1 MTDALARA
9 IHAQI
14 QAADPEACAFVTANA
29 GSGKTKVLV
38 DRVARLLLQG
48 VAPNSILC
56 VTYTKAAASEMQ
68 NRLFEALGAWSIA
81 DDADLSRHLGELEGR
96 APELEPAVVA
106 QKLAVARRLFARAL
120 ETPGGLKIETVHA
133 FCQRILSRFPLE
145 AGLVPGFDVSEER
158 DQAKLLDSAWQ
169 SMLHLAMAAE
179 EGKRGSSADPL
190 DLAGGSDPR
199 SFSAQAANI
208 ALLFD
213 QLHEWS
219 SADKIRSLIYDWARL
234 DLDPGS
240 IRQSLCAE
248 FGVDPDDDPQ
258 ALENAILADAPL
270 LDLKQAAHLLRQS
283 SKVTDHKIADRL
295 LDILDAGPS
304 DSEARKIYQQVF
316 YTGTDQP
323 RKDPV
328 TKAMREGSPIIAR
341 IFGAEPGSAGTEFRR
356 IDDLRRRLRALE
368 LARKS
373 AVLCAC
379 ARFFVEQY
387 RLAKHQAAR
396 LDFDDLIARMRALLR
411 DPGIAPWIL
420 FKLDG
425 GISHVLVD
433 EAQDTAPA
441 QWDVLE
447 TLWAEFFAAH
457 SQRTVFAV
465 GDEKQSIYSFQGAR
479 PALFLEQSQK
489 LSTACSFVERKF
501 VAPALVL
508 SFRSGSEILTFVD
521 AVMNLHAQNTA
532 TTLSSDPG
540 PALASPPQS
549 EEIIRHEAR
558 RHDQPARVELWP
570 ATNQPLK
577 PVLNPWDAPVD
588 QPAEDSARARLADW
602 VGRECRRIL
611 DEGDAVWHETRDET
625 GKRLWAQR
633 PAQAQD
639 ILILVQGRG
648 PLFELILR
656 ALKRHNVP
664 VAGADRLVL
673 SESLAVLDLLALARF
688 ALDPSDDLALA
699 EALKGPL
706 IGLVDDDSDLFPL
719 TDARDAGESLWA
731 SLKRREEPRF
741 RQARQ
746 ILEAIAARADA
757 TPFAF
762 FAYALERLY
771 PTDDG
776 EPPQSGYARF
786 EGRLGAEARE
796 PIDSFLTRA
805 QSFPGDNPASLLL
818 FVTRFMEEKEKIKR
832 ELSAPK
838 SEARIMTVHG
848 AKGLEAPIV
857 ILPDTNPQ
865 PKSRTAWLDLDPDPV
880 QGECA
885 LPVWCDAPN
894 PLDPEAVVSARQAA
908 QCEHA
913 AEAKR
918 LFYVAMTRAR
928 DRLVLCG
935 AKFGQAPGSLAP
947 DSWYVQAEQAMQE
960 LCTLG
965 LARDLGL
972 EPVPGD
978 SATPVSAGGYAMGPL
993 PGRLSPAP
1001 FHADASPTPDWA
1013 SRALPMSPRVASFVA
1028 PSRLF
1033 DAGQAQAIHS
1043 PLSSLDPQR
1052 FARGR
1057 WTHVLLQALPNV
1069 EASEQKRVAGQ
1080 LLARA
1085 PGLSAAIRSQ
1095 IVNEVLEILHHPR
1108 LSAAFGADS
1117 RAEMGIIGTAQSLPS
1132 GLVVNGRV
1140 DRLAI
1145 LPDRVLLI
1153 DYKTNRPPPFDP
1165 ENVAK
1170 SYLTQMAVYRA
1181 ILQEKYPHR
1190 IVQAVLVWTDGPRI
1204 MELPSHILDQAL
1216 ICVSRH

>member
-9 IHAQI
+9 IRAQI

-81 DDADLSRHLGELEGR
+81 DDADLVRHLGELEGR
-96 APELEPAVVA
+96 ALGLGPAQAA
-106 QKLAVARRLFARAL
+106 QKLAQARRLFARAL

-145 AGLVPGFDVSEER
+145 AGLVPGFEVSEER
-158 DQAKLLDSAWQ
+158 DQAKLLDRAWQ
-169 SMLHLAMAAE
+169 YMLWLAMAAE
-179 EGKRGSSADPL
+179 ERAR
-190 DLAGGSDPR
+190 GSDPQGI
-199 SFSAQAANI
+199 SAEAGLI
-208 ALLFD
+208 ATLFD

-219 SADKIRSLIYDWARL
+219 SPDKIQLLMHEWARL
-234 DLDPGS
+234 PLEPQTL
-240 IRQSLCAE
+240 RQTLCAR
-248 FGVDPDDDPQ
+248 FGVDPDEDLN

-270 LDLKQAAHLLRQS
+270 LDLKQAAHLLGLS
-283 SKVTDHKIADRL
+283 TKVTDQKTAEKL
-295 LDILDAGPS
+295 ADILDAGPGDS
-304 DSEARKIYQQVF
+304 DARKNYLEVF
-316 YTGTDQP
+316 YTGTDNP

-328 TKAMREGSPIIAR
+328 TKAMRQASPIIAR

-356 IDDLRRRLRALE
+356 IDDLRRTHRALE
-368 LARKS
+368 LAQRS
-373 AVLCAC
+373 AVLCVC
-379 ARFFVEQY
+379 ARFFADQY
-387 RLAKHQAAR
+387 RIAKQQAAR

-447 TLWAEFFAAH
+447 TLWAEFFAAE

-489 LSTACSFVERKF
+489 LSTACSFVDRKF
-501 VAPALVL
+501 TAPALVL
-508 SFRSGSEILTFVD
+508 SFRSGSEILSFVD
-521 AVMNLHAQNTA
+521 AVMNLRGQKAA
-532 TTLSSDPG
+532 EPAGASSG
-540 PALASPPQS
+540 AALASPPQS
-549 EEIIRHEAR
+549 EDIIRHEAR

-577 PVLNPWDAPVD
+577 PELNPWEAPVD
-588 QPAEDSARARLADW
+588 QPTEDSSRAQLADW

-611 DEGDAVWHETRDET
+611 DDGDAVWYEKRDEA

-648 PLFELILR
+648 PLFDLILR

-706 IGLVDDDSDLFPL
+706 IGLTDDDSDLFPL
-719 TDARDAGESLWA
+719 TDERDPDESLWA
-731 SLKRREEPRF
+731 NLQRRQEPRF
-741 RQARQ
+741 VVARQ
-746 ILEAIAARADA
+746 ILEAIIARAHA

-771 PTDDG
+771 KEADG
-776 EPPQSGYARF
+776 EPSQSGYQRF
-786 EGRLGAEARE
+786 EQRLGAEARE

-805 QSFPGDNPASLLL
+805 QSFPADNPASLLL

-857 ILPDTNPQ
+857 ILPDTNPK
-865 PKSRTAWLDLDPDPV
+865 PKSRIAWLDLDPGHED
-880 QGECA
+880 GA
-885 LPVWCDAPN
+885 LPVWCEAASPFDPDAI
-894 PLDPEAVVSARQAA
+894 VRARQAQLA
-908 QCEHA
+908 EQA

-935 AKFGQAPGSLAP
+935 AKLGQAPGSLAP
-947 DSWYVQAEQAMQE
+947 QSWYVQAELAMHE
-960 LCTLG
+960 LSAQG
-965 LARDLGL
+965 LAQEFAPDPASQARGATGGAGEDS
-972 EPVPGD
+972 PPI
-978 SATPVSAGGYAMGPL
+978 SATGYSMGPM
-993 PGRLSPAP
+993 PERLTRAS
-1001 FHADASPTPDWA
+1001 DVESASPVPDWA
-1013 SRALPMSPRVASFVA
+1013 SRALPMPPRSVNFVA

-1033 DAGQAQAIHS
+1033 DAGHEPAIHS
-1043 PLSSLDPQR
+1043 PLLSLDPHR

-1069 EASEQKRVAGQ
+1069 EADAQRRVAAQ

-1085 PGLSAAIRSQ
+1085 PGLSAAIRTE
-1095 IVNEVLEILHHPR
+1095 IVNEVMQILHHPQ
-1108 LSAAFGADS
+1108 LSAAFGANS
-1117 RAEMGIIGTAQSLPS
+1117 RAEVGIIGTAQSLPR

-1181 ILQEKYPHR
+1181 ILQEKYPDK
-1190 IVQAVLVWTDGPRI
+1190 VVEAVLIWTDGPRI

-1216 ICVSRH
+1216 NCVSRH